1 MVTNT
6 SKTPKIVIL
15 HCDFAL
21 SPDFHQVQNRQK
33 SKFRPETLAE
43 VENDL
48 HTTWKCQTQH
58 IIHYVPGKKW
68 SQRPQNCQKS
78 SFYTVILHYRLLST
92 KLGTGKNQVLDMKTL
107 AEIEKTSTLLG
118 KCQTQHIIHIC
129 SW

>member
-48 HTTWKCQTQH
+48 HTTWE
-58 IIHYVPGKKW
+58 V
-68 SQRPQNCQKS
+68 QNTTYYPYMFLVKS
-78 SFYTVILHYRLLST
+78 GHKGLKTA
-92 KLGTGKNQVLDMKTL
+92 KNRHFTL
-107 AEIEKTSTLLG
+107 
-118 KCQTQHIIHIC
+118 
-129 SW
+129 